1 MDKHIL
7 MDYEDACKLIRE
19 TERDIKRLN
28 KKRKTVIQ
36 DKVRGSNPEFPYQ
49 PQSFQIQGIESM
61 YEEDSRLRWEKKLLE
76 RRKENAERIKQ
87 QVEEWMLTI
96 PTRMQRI
103 IRFKFFERMTWEE
116 VAMELGGKTTEEAVK
131 KEFQRFLEK

>member
-19 TERDIKRLN
+19 TERDIKKLRN
-28 KKRKTVIQ
+28 KKKTVIQ
-36 DKVRGSNPEFPYQ
+36 DKVTGSNPKFPYQ
-49 PQSFQIQGIESM
+49 QQSFRIQGVEAT
-61 YEEDSRLRWEKKLLE
+61 YQDDGQLRLEEKLLE
-76 RRKENAERIKQ
+76 KRRENALQVKQ

-96 PTRMQRI
+96 PARMQRI
-103 IRFKFFERMTWEE
+103 IRFKYFERMTWEE
-116 VAMELGGKTTEEAVK
+116 VATELGGKTTGEAVK